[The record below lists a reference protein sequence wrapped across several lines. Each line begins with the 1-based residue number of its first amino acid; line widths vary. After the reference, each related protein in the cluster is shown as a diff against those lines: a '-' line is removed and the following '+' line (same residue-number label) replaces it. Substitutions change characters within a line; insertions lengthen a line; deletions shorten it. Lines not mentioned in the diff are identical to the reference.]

1 MRVRAAMAQKERAF
15 DLVAF
20 DMDGTLVDYPSCWD
34 WVHHHFEVDN
44 ETALTLFV
52 QGQIDDSEF
61 MRRDIALWTKK
72 RPGIRTEDIEA
83 VLEDLPL
90 RPGIKETVGAIKRE
104 GAKAVIVT
112 GGMDLVAER
121 LVKTCGFDDYMAN
134 GLEADGSGR
143 LTGEG
148 VLRVRVLSKDLA
160 LASLM
165 SKYGVRPD
173 RVACVGDSFVDV
185 SMFKTCAMSIAYNPV
200 DEAAEKNAT
209 FVVRDRDLRAVLPH
223 LLAYVQDR

>member
-1 MRVRAAMAQKERAF
+1 MAQNGRAF

-34 WVHHHFEVDN
+34 WVHHHFNVDN
-44 ETALTLFV
+44 EAALALFV
-52 QGQIDDSEF
+52 QGRIDDAEF
-61 MRRDIALWTKK
+61 MRRDIALWTQK
-72 RPGIRTEDIEA
+72 RPGIRTDEIEA
-83 VLEDLPL
+83 VLESLPL
-90 RPGIKETVGAIKRE
+90 RPGIKETVKAIKDG
-104 GAKAVIVT
+104 GARAVIVT

-121 LVKTCGFDDYMAN
+121 LVQTCGFDDYLAN
-134 GLEADGSGR
+134 GLEADRSGR

-148 VLRVRVLSKDLA
+148 VLRVKVLSKDLA

-165 SKYGVRPD
+165 SKYGVEPD

-185 SMFKTCAMSIAYNPV
+185 SMFKSCGMSIAYNPV

-209 FVVRDRDLRAVLPH
+209 FVVRDHDLRAILPH
-223 LLAYVQDR
+223 LLAPLQKP